1 MIWFRTFQAFRPA
14 SITASKLRIQ
24 MPNRSSCLEMQMGDS
39 GQSNNKIK
47 QALKKKENSIK
58 FILSKIVYGYFKE
71 LKGGF
76 NAII

>member
-1 MIWFRTFQAFRPA
+1 
-14 SITASKLRIQ
+14 
-24 MPNRSSCLEMQMGDS
+24 MGDS
-39 GQSNNKIK
+39 GQLNNKIK